1 MTDIALSPSVIALGE
16 LLWDVLP
23 TEKLLGGAPANF
35 SHRLRQLGVNARMV
49 SRIGKD
55 TLGEELARGLE
66 GLNFDLSLIQ
76 LDDEHPTGTV
86 DVSLSSDGN
95 PTFTINTGVAYDYL
109 EMTPDLLS
117 AAEAAS
123 LICFGT
129 LVQRS
134 PQTRETIY
142 KVLEAA
148 PNATK
153 FLDINLRKD
162 CYSAETV
169 ADSLR
174 RADIVKLN
182 TSEVTIISELLNRRE
197 RALRDFARGL
207 IQDFNVTAVLVTL
220 GEKGVYALDSLGH
233 ECTVPGLS
241 IQVVDTIGSG
251 DSFAAGFVSAY
262 LSGAPLE
269 ACCHFGN
276 LTGALNATKKGGM
289 PDISPAELQLF
300 LGKHLKA
307 A

>member
-1 MTDIALSPSVIALGE
+1 MTGIPKSPSVIALGE
-16 LLWDVLP
+16 VLWDVLP

-35 SHRLRQLGVNARMV
+35 CHRLRQLGVNARMV

-55 TLGEELARGLE
+55 ALGEELARGLTA
-66 GLNFDLSLIQ
+66 LNFDQSLIQ
-76 LDDEHPTGTV
+76 LDDQHPTGTV
-86 DVSLSSDGN
+86 DVSLATDGN
-95 PTFTINTGVAYDYL
+95 PTFTINTDVAYDYM
-109 EMTPDLLS
+109 EATPELLH

-134 PQTRETIY
+134 SRSRDTIY
-142 KVLEAA
+142 RVLEAA

-153 FLDINLRKD
+153 FLDINLRKN

-169 ADSLR
+169 SESLR

-182 TSEVTIISELLNRRE
+182 TSEVTTISELLSLGVNTPRE
-197 RALRDFARGL
+197 LALKL
-207 IQDFNVTAVLVTL
+207 MQDFGVNTVLVTL
-220 GEKGVYALDSLGH
+220 GEKGVYALDALGR
-233 ECTVPGLS
+233 ECTVPGIS

-251 DSFAAGFVSAY
+251 DSFAAGFVSTY
-262 LSGAPLE
+262 LAGAPLE
-269 ACCHFGN
+269 ECCHFGN

-289 PDISPAELQLF
+289 PEISPSELQLF
-300 LGKHLKA
+300 LGKHQKA

>member
-1 MTDIALSPSVIALGE
+1 MTATSKSPSVIALGE
-16 LLWDVLP
+16 VLWDVLP

-35 SHRLRQLGVNARMV
+35 CHRLRQLGVNARMV

-55 TLGEELARGLE
+55 ALGEELARGLKA
-66 GLNFDLSLIQ
+66 LKFDQSLIQ
-76 LDDEHPTGTV
+76 LDEQHPTGTV
-86 DVSLSSDGN
+86 DVSLATDGN
-95 PTFTINTGVAYDYL
+95 PTFTINTDVAYDFV
-109 EMTPDLLS
+109 EATPELLK

-134 PQTRETIY
+134 PRSRDTIY
-142 KVLEAA
+142 RVLEAA

-153 FLDINLRKD
+153 FLDINLRKN

-169 ADSLR
+169 SESLR

-182 TSEVTIISELLNRRE
+182 TSEVTIISELLSLGVTTPRE
-197 RALRDFARGL
+197 LALKL
-207 IQDFNVTAVLVTL
+207 MQDFGVNTVLVTL
-220 GEKGVYALDSLGH
+220 GEKGVYALDALGH
-233 ECTVPGLS
+233 ECTVPGIS

-251 DSFAAGFVSAY
+251 DSFAAGFVSTY
-262 LSGAPLE
+262 LAGAPLE
-269 ACCHFGN
+269 ECCHFGN

-289 PDISPAELQLF
+289 PDISPSELQLF
-300 LGKHLKA
+300 LGKHQKA